1 MKHLTR
7 LISFFLILLGS
18 YGSAY
23 AQLLLNPSFDDS
35 GSTEE
40 EPMAW
45 VRWGEGFRRVTD
57 WKPIH
62 SGAGQLGYDHT
73 AVSQGGNCGIWQDV
87 VGAIAGKKY
96 KISLYV
102 MADKVGGANLPPTSL
117 ELRLEYAD
125 NGQQSLLE
133 SKMIPMI
140 TLPTDGKWQEISIEG
155 TTPRDSLRFLMVM
168 TPLDG
173 ENRGGKFKFDDVKV
187 ELVP

>member
-1 MKHLTR
+1 M
-7 LISFFLILLGS
+7 SLG
-18 YGSAY
+18 
-23 AQLLLNPSFDDS
+23 P
-35 GSTEE
+35 
-40 EPMAW
+40 
-45 VRWGEGFRRVTD
+45 
-57 WKPIH
+57 
-62 SGAGQLGYDHT
+62 
-73 AVSQGGNCGIWQDV
+73 SQGRSTKFRSTSWRIRW
-87 VGAIAGKKY
+87 
-96 KISLYV
+96 
-102 MADKVGGANLPPTSL
+102 GGANLPPTSL

>member
-1 MKHLTR
+1 MKSLAPS
-7 LISFFLILLGS
+7 ISVFILLFAGCVAA
-18 YGSAY
+18 SA
-23 AQLLLNPSFDDS
+23 QVLFNSSFDEA
-35 GSTEE
+35 GATEE
-40 EPMAW
+40 EPVAW

-87 VGAIAGKKY
+87 VGVQAGKKY

-140 TLPTDGKWQEISIEG
+140 TLPTDGTWQEISIEG
-155 TTPRDSLRFLMVM
+155 TTPSDSLRFLMVM

-187 ELVP
+187 ELMP